1 MAARLHFVVEGQT
14 EETFVNRVLRPH
26 LAELSVWAK
35 ARRVMTS
42 HKRGV
47 KYRGGIGSYS
57 KAKNDI
63 TAWTRED
70 RNPDARFTTM
80 FDLFRLPNDFPCY
93 EEAKRV
99 TDPYQRVQTLE
110 DALMDDISDWRFV
123 PYIQLHEFEALLLC
137 DPQKLDVQ
145 FPDRN
150 TEIGKLAEEIS
161 TFDSPEH
168 VNDGPD
174 TAPSKRI
181 INVIPEYKGRKPS
194 AGPIVAEKI
203 GLSALRSDC
212 RHFGEWLDK
221 LEALA

>member
-1 MAARLHFVVEGQT
+1 
-14 EETFVNRVLRPH
+14 
-26 LAELSVWAK
+26 
-35 ARRVMTS
+35 
-42 HKRGV
+42 
-47 KYRGGIGSYS
+47 
-57 KAKNDI
+57 
-63 TAWTRED
+63 
-70 RNPDARFTTM
+70 M

-93 EEAKRV
+93 EEAKRAP
-99 TDPYQRVQTLE
+99 DAYQRVQTLE
-110 DALMDDISDWRFV
+110 DALRDDISDWRFV
-123 PYIQLHEFEALLLC
+123 PYIQVHEFEALLLC

-150 TEIGKLAEEIS
+150 TEIGKLAEEIT

-181 INVIPEYKGRKPS
+181 INVIPEYAGRKQS

-203 GLSALRSDC
+203 GLTALRSDC